1 MQKLKIDRVLAAKM
15 LTGAA
20 CIGVVVTSYFAVKKG
35 SKVVEKIEETKEEL
49 ESDENQDKGKLE
61 VAARYISRVAPVI
74 APVVISGGVT
84 EACIIGAQ
92 VLSLKEIAA
101 LTGTVTYLIANRKA
115 LEEAICELPGG
126 KEALEKAKKKVA
138 VMTAEKKIEENEK
151 TKHKPWKHQTIEETG
166 HGDQLCK
173 DYWTGRLFRC
183 DPKFVQEKLDE
194 FNKERDEGMELP
206 FVDHEENL
214 PLAYS
219 YNDVYFTRI
228 GVEPSL
234 ESYVYGYPAND
245 DYYTHRRIPFKIEC
259 VKLEDMDELKKT
271 KYGEDMYI
279 ISFPA
284 EYAPMEGWQEV

>member
-20 CIGVVVTSYFAVKKG
+20 CIGVVVTSYFAIRKG
-35 SKVVEKIEETKEEL
+35 SKVMETIEDVKDEL
-49 ESDENQDKGKLE
+49 EEDEKDKTKLE
-61 VAARYISRVAPVI
+61 VVARYISRVAPVI

-126 KEALEKAKKKVA
+126 KEALEKVKKKVA

-166 HGDQLCK
+166 HGDQLCF
-173 DYWTGRLFRC
+173 DSWSGRPFRC

-194 FNKERDEGMELP
+194 FNKERDEGMDLP

-214 PLAYS
+214 PIAFS

-228 GVEPSL
+228 GLEPSML
-234 ESYVYGYPAND
+234 CHMHGYPSND
-245 DYYTHRRIPFKIEC
+245 DYYPHRQIPFKIEC
-259 VKLEDMDELKKT
+259 IKLEEMDDLAKA
-271 KYGEDMYI
+271 KYGEDLYV
-279 ISFPA
+279 ISFP
-284 EYAPMEGWQEV
+284 EDYAPMLGWQEV

>member
-1 MQKLKIDRVLAAKM
+1 MHKPKIDRVLTAKM

-20 CIGVVVTSYFAVKKG
+20 CIGVVITSYFAVKKG
-35 SKVVEKIEETKEEL
+35 SKVIEKIEETKEEL

-74 APVVISGGVT
+74 APVVIAGGAT

-126 KEALEKAKKKVA
+126 KEALDKVKEKVA
-138 VMTAEKKIEENEK
+138 TTTTKKKIEETEE

-166 HGDQLCK
+166 NGKELCY
-173 DYWTGRLFRC
+173 DYWTGRSFRC
-183 DPKFVQEKLDE
+183 NPKFVQEKLDE
-194 FNKERDEGMELP
+194 FNKERDEGTELP
-206 FVDHEENL
+206 FADHEENL
-214 PLAYS
+214 PIAFP

-234 ESYVYGYPAND
+234 EGYVYGYPAND
-245 DYYTHRRIPFKIEC
+245 DYYAHRRIPFEIKH
-259 VKLEDMDELKKT
+259 VKLEDMDDLHKA

-279 ISFPA
+279 ISFPV